1 MKAVN
6 TSSESSKSAELS
18 WERHQGRKQVSEG
31 SVAHIVAPP
40 FDGVVDS
47 VEDNMADA
55 L

>member
-1 MKAVN
+1 M
-6 TSSESSKSAELS
+6 AE
-18 WERHQGRKQVSEG
+18 R